1 MRHNTKLSIFEPN
14 KYISM
19 GNKNYTVYIE
29 ESVFSEMQQNAKRDK
44 RSQSHYIEI
53 LIENDNELQRKKR
66 KQNREPKHSN
76 D

>member
-1 MRHNTKLSIFEPN
+1 MQSNTKLIIFESN
-14 KYISM
+14 KYIGM
-19 GNKNYTVYIE
+19 ANKNYTVYIE
-29 ESVFSEMQQNAKRDK
+29 ERVFSEMQQNAKRDK